1 LGDRPCNRSP
11 RKGDLTDHRQV
22 DERHGKTRVRSGPCD
37 RAYVKRAI
45 SLQGRKLE
53 PLTDR
58 YKNRIYP
65 SLHDEQEN
73 PRTLM
78 TQTRTDTMTRTTSA
92 TLNNLWVLLVHNDG
106 ELTTQDADGRVPMM
120 ARAGND
126 QKYLLV
132 FKNVVKA
139 RQFLSSQE
147 VDGAEPRMVVRANHD
162 DIMRI
167 ARSAGV
173 VGTLLD
179 YDPTTQKYAGTSA
192 LA

>member
-1 LGDRPCNRSP
+1 LKP
-11 RKGDLTDHRQV
+11 K
-22 DERHGKTRVRSGPCD
+22 
-37 RAYVKRAI
+37 
-45 SLQGRKLE
+45 

-58 YKNRIYP
+58 DKNRINP
-65 SLHDEQEN
+65 SLQPNKEQEN
-73 PRTLM
+73 SRTLM
-78 TQTRTDTMTRTTSA
+78 TQRTTTDTTPLTNM
-92 TLNNLWVLLVHNDG
+92 WVLLVQNDG
-106 ELTTQDADGRVPMM
+106 ELSTQDADGRVPMI

-139 RQFLSSQE
+139 RQFLSTQD

-162 DIMRI
+162 DIVRI
-167 ARSAGV
+167 AKSAGV

-179 YDPTTQKYAGTSA
+179 YDPATQKYASANA